1 MKYLCLIYYEEQKL
15 NALST
20 REWDALIGGV
30 SLRRGKARHDT
41 LYLSG
46 ECRRP
51 YSEARTPGRAYD
63 IMLAKGDSLGAG
75 EVARTPAGPRCEPSA
90 SPPAATWE

>member
-1 MKYLCLIYYEEQKL
+1 LSISDSPERLFGVNSHSTTSTEVAMKYLCLIYYEEQTL
-15 NALST
+15 EALST

-46 ECRRP
+46 E
-51 YSEARTPGRAYD
+51 
-63 IMLAKGDSLGAG
+63 
-75 EVARTPAGPRCEPSA
+75 
-90 SPPAATWE
+90 

>member
-30 SLRRGKARHDT
+30 SLRRGKARHDI

-46 ECRRP
+46 E
-51 YSEARTPGRAYD
+51 
-63 IMLAKGDSLGAG
+63 
-75 EVARTPAGPRCEPSA
+75 
-90 SPPAATWE
+90 